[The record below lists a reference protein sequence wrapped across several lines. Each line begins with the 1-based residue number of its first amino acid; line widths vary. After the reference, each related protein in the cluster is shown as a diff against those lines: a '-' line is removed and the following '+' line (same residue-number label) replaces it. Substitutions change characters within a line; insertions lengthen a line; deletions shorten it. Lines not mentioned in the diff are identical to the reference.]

1 MNKGLLIL
9 NIVLVVAVGVLFFLF
24 FNKKDKGVVDT
35 TNRSAGFDT
44 SRKWQNVPVA
54 YFDMDSVEENFFLW
68 KQVQDEVLKNEQAVY
83 DSVGRMRQNL
93 QMQYQQFKA
102 QEAKM
107 PADEVAKA
115 NNYFM
120 QKDQEIKNTEK
131 NLMQDYQKL
140 YVSKQTD
147 IITLIKNY
155 CKEFNKDRRYSYIIA
170 REPGLFY
177 YTDTAFNITP
187 ELLKGLNAA
196 YPKKK

>member
-1 MNKGLLIL
+1 MNKGLLAL
-9 NIVLVVAVGVLFFLF
+9 NIVLLVAVGILFFLF
-24 FNKKDKGVVDT
+24 FNKKGKGVVDT
-35 TNRSAGFDT
+35 TSRSSVFDT

-54 YFDMDSVEENFFLW
+54 YFDMDSVEENFSLW
-68 KQVQDEVLKNEQAVY
+68 KQVQDEVLKHEQAVY
-83 DSVGRMRQNL
+83 DSVGNMRKNL

-107 PADEVAKA
+107 PPEEVAKA

-120 QKDQEIKNTEK
+120 ERDQEIKNAEK
-131 NLMQDYQKL
+131 NLMQEYQKY

-196 YPKKK
+196 YTKKK

>member
-1 MNKGLLIL
+1 
-9 NIVLVVAVGVLFFLF
+9 
-24 FNKKDKGVVDT
+24 
-35 TNRSAGFDT
+35 
-44 SRKWQNVPVA
+44 
-54 YFDMDSVEENFFLW
+54 
-68 KQVQDEVLKNEQAVY
+68 
-83 DSVGRMRQNL
+83 
-93 QMQYQQFKA
+93 MQYQQFKA

-107 PADEVAKA
+107 PPDEVAKA

-120 QKDQEIKNTEK
+120 ERDQAIKNTEK
-131 NLMQDYQKL
+131 NLMQEYQKY

-177 YTDTAFNITP
+177 YSDTAFNITP